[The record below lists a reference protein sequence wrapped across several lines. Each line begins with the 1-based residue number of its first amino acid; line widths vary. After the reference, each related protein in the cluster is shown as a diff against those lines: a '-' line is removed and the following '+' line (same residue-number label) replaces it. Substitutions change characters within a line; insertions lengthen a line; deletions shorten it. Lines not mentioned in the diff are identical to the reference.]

1 MTGSELRRI
10 RNSLEL
16 SRVAFGR
23 ALGYRG
29 ENVDRMIRRLAAGER
44 KITEEVAEIARKLW
58 LAPARE
64 RTARASRYLGASSEG
79 ARPRS
84 PEDGVAPAVVHHD
97 RGLPFGG

>member
-29 ENVDRMIRRLAAGER
+29 ENVDRMIRRLEAGER

-58 LAPARE
+58 LAPAFE
-64 RTARASRYLGASSEG
+64 GRTDASFGLKLDPRAADRLAAAGAVSC
-79 ARPRS
+79 RPGHAS
-84 PEDGVAPAVVHHD
+84 
-97 RGLPFGG
+97 

>member
-1 MTGSELRRI
+1 MTGSKLRRI

-29 ENVDRMIRRLAAGER
+29 ENVDRMIRRLEAGER
-44 KITEEVAEIARKLW
+44 KIEEVAEIARKLW

-64 RTARASRYLGASSEG
+64 RTARASRYLPASSEG
-79 ARPRS
+79 ARPTR
-84 PEDGVAPAVVHHD
+84 P
-97 RGLPFGG
+97 